1 MSEESRNPGKDL
13 RDSEITEAII
23 AAAIAVHR
31 ELGPGFLESIYEQA
45 LAVEFALRGIA
56 FVRQKPIPLFY
67 RDHQIGEHRLDFLV
81 EEKIV
86 VELKAIAEEHGLI
99 LIEDAAQAFGATY
112 HGRPVGSIGHAGAF
126 SFNVYKTITSGDGG
140 MVVTD
145 DEEFVHYP
153 ACYPAY
159 KEKKTTNARTFVDD

>member
-1 MSEESRNPGKDL
+1 MAKESRNAGTEL
-13 RDSEITEAII
+13 RDSETTGTII

-81 EEKIV
+81 EDKIV
-86 VELKAIAEEHGLI
+86 VELKAIEKLENVHFAIVRSYLKATGLADGLI
-99 LIEDAAQAFGATY
+99 LN
-112 HGRPVGSIGHAGAF
+112 F
-126 SFNVYKTITSGDGG
+126 STVPLTVKRVRRERNFE
-140 MVVTD
+140 VTD
-145 DEEFVHYP
+145 LHL
-153 ACYPAY
+153 
-159 KEKKTTNARTFVDD
+159 

>member
-1 MSEESRNPGKDL
+1 MSEERRNAGKDS
-13 RDSEITEAII
+13 RDSEITDAII
-23 AAAIAVHR
+23 SAAIAVHR

-86 VELKAIAEEHGLI
+86 VELKAIDALENVHFAIVRSYLKASGLADALI
-99 LIEDAAQAFGATY
+99 LN
-112 HGRPVGSIGHAGAF
+112 F
-126 SFNVYKTITSGDGG
+126 SSMPLTVKRVRRERGFQPSDL
-140 MVVTD
+140 
-145 DEEFVHYP
+145 HL
-153 ACYPAY
+153 
-159 KEKKTTNARTFVDD
+159 

>member
-1 MSEESRNPGKDL
+1 MQWSNMSEESRNPGKDL
-13 RDSEITEAII
+13 RDSEITDAII
-23 AAAIAVHR
+23 AADIAVHR

-86 VELKAIAEEHGLI
+86 VELKAIDGLENVHFAIVRSYLKASGLADGLI
-99 LIEDAAQAFGATY
+99 LNFSTMPLTVKRVRRERGFQAIDL
-112 HGRPVGSIGHAGAF
+112 HL
-126 SFNVYKTITSGDGG
+126 
-140 MVVTD
+140 
-145 DEEFVHYP
+145 
-153 ACYPAY
+153 
-159 KEKKTTNARTFVDD
+159 

>member
-1 MSEESRNPGKDL
+1 MSEEIRKAGSGL
-13 RDSEITEAII
+13 RDSEITDVII

-81 EEKIV
+81 ENRII
-86 VELKAIAEEHGLI
+86 VELKAIEALENVHFAIVRSYLKATGLADGLI
-99 LIEDAAQAFGATY
+99 LN
-112 HGRPVGSIGHAGAF
+112 F
-126 SFNVYKTITSGDGG
+126 STIPLTVKRVRRERGF
-140 MVVTD
+140 
-145 DEEFVHYP
+145 ER
-153 ACYPAY
+153 A
-159 KEKKTTNARTFVDD
+159 NLQL

>member
-1 MSEESRNPGKDL
+1 MAEESRNAGTEL
-13 RDSEITEAII
+13 RHREITDVII

-81 EEKIV
+81 EDKIV
-86 VELKAIAEEHGLI
+86 VELKAVEALENVHFAIVRSYLKVAGLADS
-99 LIEDAAQAFGATY
+99 LI
-112 HGRPVGSIGHAGAF
+112 VNF
-126 SFNVYKTITSGDGG
+126 STMPLIVKR
-140 MVVTD
+140 VRR
-145 DEEFVHYP
+145 E
-153 ACYPAY
+153 
-159 KEKKTTNARTFVDD
+159 RTFEKADLQL